1 MYRTRQMVSVL
12 ASALLLFTCAVGG
25 SVDTPRQLVI
35 NVSNQVIQALNKNP
49 ELEQRDP
56 DSIYKLLNR
65 IVVPHFDFDAIAR
78 LVLGHYWRDANPQQ
92 RQRFIEAFRTHLVRF
107 YAVSLAKYKNQTID
121 YMHVRT
127 DAADKEVEVRTEVQQ
142 QEGPPIPIDYRLH
155 LKGNEWKVYDV
166 TIDGVSLV
174 TSNRSSFAAEIDQG
188 GINALTARLA
198 QHNRQNG
205 G

>member
-1 MYRTRQMVSVL
+1 MNRTRQWVIVL
-12 ASALLLFTCAVGG
+12 ASALLLFICAVDG
-25 SVDTPRQLVI
+25 SMDTPRQLVI

-56 DSIYKLLNR
+56 NSIYKLLNR
-65 IVVPHFDFDAIAR
+65 IVVPHFDFDAIAQ

-107 YAVSLAKYKNQTID
+107 YATSLAKYKNQKID
-121 YMHVRT
+121 YKPVRA
-127 DAADKEVEVRTEVQQ
+127 DAASQEVEVRTEVQQ
-142 QEGPPIPIDYRLH
+142 QDGPSIPIDYRLH
-155 LKGNEWKVYDV
+155 LNGGDWKVYDV

-174 TSNRSSFAAEIDQG
+174 TSNRSSFAAEIQQG
-188 GINALTARLA
+188 GIDALTSRLA
-198 QHNRQNG
+198 EHNRQNG